1 MQTIKLHNGIEMP
14 QMGYGVYQITPEE
27 CERCVSDALEVGYR
41 MIDTAQ
47 AYWNEEGVGRAW
59 KKSGIRREDLFLVSK
74 VWISNYGDGQT
85 MKSIEESLRKLQT
98 EYIDLM
104 LLHQPFCDRYGA
116 YRDLEKAY
124 KSGKLRAIGVS
135 NFYPDHLVD
144 LAANMEIAPMVN
156 QVETHVF
163 NQQVEARKYM
173 DETGTRIMSWGPLVE
188 GKNNFFHNRTL
199 AEIGEKYNKSVAQTA
214 LRWLIQSGVIIIP
227 KTTRKERMAE
237 NLSIF
242 DFELDADDMKA
253 IATMDEKHSF
263 FIDHHDGQIRPN
275 NPPQKSK
282 LPHRL
287 VMAIMNVMAT
297 IEIRMPTTTFVVSAS
312 PKTSVPTRMAVTGS
326 KTPSTEALV
335 APMLRVAMASVAV
348 DTMVGSTASP
358 TRFSQAVWPVRPVV
372 TPVSDNAILP
382 RKTIV
387 PTERA

>member
-1 MQTIKLHNGIEMP
+1 
-14 QMGYGVYQITPEE
+14 
-27 CERCVSDALEVGYR
+27 
-41 MIDTAQ
+41 MIDTSQ

-263 FIDHHDGQIRPN
+263 FIDHHDGQMAKQIMEWR
-275 NPPQKSK
+275 S
-282 LPHRL
+282 L
-287 VMAIMNVMAT
+287 VKPA
-297 IEIRMPTTTFVVSAS
+297 
-312 PKTSVPTRMAVTGS
+312 
-326 KTPSTEALV
+326 
-335 APMLRVAMASVAV
+335 
-348 DTMVGSTASP
+348 
-358 TRFSQAVWPVRPVV
+358 Q
-372 TPVSDNAILP
+372 
-382 RKTIV
+382 
-387 PTERA
+387 